1 MSDNIAVTL
10 EDIKA
15 AHSAIGKYISASP
28 CVRSSGLSELA
39 GCELHLKM
47 ENLQRTGAYKDR
59 GAMNAVLN
67 LDDKQKQAGVI
78 AASAGNHAQG
88 LAFAAKSNGIHATIV
103 MPETAPIA
111 KVKGTARYG
120 AEIVLHGSG
129 YDDAYGRA
137 TSLQEE
143 KGYTFVHAFDD
154 PKVIAGAGTV
164 GLELSAQAPGLEVLV
179 VPIGGGGI
187 IAGMSVALKEVNP
200 KLRIVGV
207 QAEKIAS
214 MKASVEAG
222 KIVTVKGST
231 IADGISVATPGR
243 HTFPI
248 VQKYV
253 DEIVTVSEQEIA
265 QAILVLIES
274 EKSVTEGSGASG
286 VAAVLNGKVKNIAGK
301 KVGVVLTGGNIDTTF
316 LSKVLERGLAM
327 EGRLVKLVVV
337 VPDRP
342 DSIAQLAAIAAAEH
356 ANILDIHQRRTFN
369 LADVRETEIELV
381 IETRGPQ
388 VVKAMLAAITQKGY
402 EARSFEFE

>member
-1 MSDNIAVTL
+1 MAD
-10 EDIKA
+10 DISVQLQDIQA
-15 AHSAIGKYISASP
+15 AHAAIGKYIGVSP
-28 CVRSSGLSELA
+28 CVPSPGLSEVA

-88 LAFAAKSNGIHATIV
+88 LAFAAMRNKIHATIV

-129 YDDAYGRA
+129 YDDAFGRA
-137 TSLQEE
+137 TELQQE

-164 GLELSAQAPGLEVLV
+164 GLELLAQAPGLDVVV

-187 IAGMSVALKEVNP
+187 AAGMSIALKAANP
-200 KLRIVGV
+200 RIRIVGV
-207 QAEKIAS
+207 QAEAIAS
-214 MKASVEAG
+214 MKASVAAG
-222 KIVTVKGST
+222 KIVTVRGST
-231 IADGISVATPGR
+231 IADGIAVATPGR

-248 VQKYV
+248 IRKYV
-253 DEIVTVSEQEIA
+253 DEIVTVAEEEIA
-265 QAILVLIES
+265 EAILVLIES
-274 EKSVTEGSGASG
+274 EKTVAEGSGASA
-286 VAAVLNGKVKNIAGK
+286 VAAVLNGKVAGIAGK
-301 KVGVVLTGGNIDTTF
+301 KVGIVITGGNIDTTF
-316 LSKVLERGLAM
+316 LSKVLERGLAR
-327 EGRLVKLVVV
+327 EGRLAKITVT

-342 DSIAQLAAIAAAEH
+342 GSIADLSAIAAAEK
-356 ANILDIHQRRTFN
+356 ANILDLHQRRTFN
-369 LADVRETEIELV
+369 LADVRETDIDMI
-381 IETRGPQ
+381 IETRGPEA
-388 VVKAMLAAITQKGY
+388 VEAIMKALEAKGFP
-402 EARSFEFE
+402 ARPFAFD